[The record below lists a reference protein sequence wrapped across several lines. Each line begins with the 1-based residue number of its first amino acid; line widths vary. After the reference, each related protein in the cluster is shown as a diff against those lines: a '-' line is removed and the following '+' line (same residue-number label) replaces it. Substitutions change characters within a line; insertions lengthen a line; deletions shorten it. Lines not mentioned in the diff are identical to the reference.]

1 MSDFSKFFNLNLQDF
16 IRGFV
21 VAVLTA
27 FATVLYQT
35 LESGAFPSPAQ
46 LKVAGINAAAAG
58 VGYLLK
64 NFLTNSE
71 NKMLTKESKE
81 PVVSE

>member
-1 MSDFSKFFNLNLQDF
+1 MSDFSKFFNLNVRDF
-16 IRGFV
+16 IKGFV

-35 LESGAFPSPAQ
+35 LESGALPSPAQ

-71 NKMLTKESKE
+71 HKILKLE
-81 PVVSE
+81 PKVEED